1 MSQQPL
7 TDETNHPTAYEVL
20 CSLNDMALENAKW
33 CLRNSPYPELWKITC
48 EFYAGVLTLNG
59 VVGSYFLNQLVHAT
73 VAGLSGVD
81 EVANRVDVEYPPN
94 KSNDRGN

>member
-1 MSQQPL
+1 MSQQLP
-7 TDETNHPTAYEVL
+7 TDETNHPTACDVL

-48 EFYAGVLTLNG
+48 EFYEGVLTLNG
-59 VVGSYFLNQLVHAT
+59 VVGSYFLKQLAHAT

-81 EVANRVDVEYPPN
+81 EVTNRVDVEYPPN